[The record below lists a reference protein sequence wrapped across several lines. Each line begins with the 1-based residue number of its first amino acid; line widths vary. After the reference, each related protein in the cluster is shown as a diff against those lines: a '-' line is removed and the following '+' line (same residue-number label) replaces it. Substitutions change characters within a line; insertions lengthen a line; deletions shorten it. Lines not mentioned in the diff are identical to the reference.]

1 MNTQAI
7 NNKQPMNFKVLHEDP
22 HILIVE
28 KPPMVPSQ
36 GDKTGDVDMLT
47 LIEEYLRIEYHNTKK
62 PYVGLIHRLDR
73 PVGGIMV
80 FAKTQAANREL
91 SEQVRLK
98 KLSKIYYGVV
108 CSIPKNNQEVLI
120 DYLLKL
126 THVNMSKV
134 VNKDTSNAKEAILDY
149 EVIEHLDTNEY
160 GPLTLLKINLRTGR
174 HHQIRV
180 QLSNANLP
188 LWGDNKYNKTFV
200 KGKDWT
206 QIALWAG
213 SLTFEH
219 PKTKKQCT
227 FEDFPSERYP
237 FNLFKIR

>member
-1 MNTQAI
+1 M
-7 NNKQPMNFKVLHEDP
+7 NKQLRYDNKQDIELKIIHEDP
-22 HILIVE
+22 HILVVE

-47 LIEEYLRIEYHNTKK
+47 LIEEYLKKEYPNTKK

-73 PVGGIMV
+73 PVGGVMV
-80 FAKTQAANREL
+80 FAKTQNANRAL

-98 KLSKIYYGVV
+98 KVSKIYYGVV
-108 CSIPKNNQEVLI
+108 CGIPDNGQMVLT

-126 THVNMSKV
+126 THLNMSKV
-134 VNKDTSNAKEAILDY
+134 VTKDTNNAKEAILEY
-149 EVIEHLDTNEY
+149 EVIAKVNTTEH
-160 GPLTLLKINLRTGR
+160 GPLALLKINLKTGR

-180 QLSNANLP
+180 QLSNASIP

-200 KGKDWT
+200 KSKEWT

-213 SLTFEH
+213 SLSFEH
-219 PKTKKQCT
+219 PKTKELCI
-227 FEDFPSERYP
+227 FEDFPSNKP
-237 FNLFKIR
+237 FELFK